1 MSLLSCSPAWVL
13 LDEFAIL
20 DKRRNHTTATGLTS
34 FKRPVRVSFELAH
47 PPEAS
52 RWFVHCPGLKKKRG
66 LNGHPQ
72 ILNAAESLVVL
83 RMQFLRG
90 GDVIY
95 DYFVYRAGPGKPSLD
110 LIPGPCP
117 TVAFPKQVGIL
128 PRGDLEEYS
137 VIFPRC
143 KPRRVYEIRVFSS
156 ENNEWRTK
164 VARISTDPET
174 TYHEV
179 AMHLPSKAIVA
190 GKTLWNNE
198 LNKLDLNKLSSAPPT
213 LSLNNENVLY
223 FTAKLETGGALLL
236 AVNTGAGMERLETFI
251 QTSCGLSC
259 APCSFSRFLDA
270 SPDGDISDQLED
282 INRVSLDSLPFYVLS
297 LLMAREQLLQL
308 VENRPSYLE
317 SRALLSTGPVASLY
331 ADLQELAQ
339 YVTTNNLGQNASE
352 AMATCI
358 RALGAID
365 DLAGKNDLSGHDEV
379 LMGRVNVALVAL
391 EKLLLTLPG
400 NLEDNGRAHACV
412 SLSGGYT
419 HGSGF
424 AKEAQHATSN
434 RRGQAALEDVNCL
447 GTCQYIDPAVQ
458 NDLSADVEAMMI
470 SKTSVASLGLDKN
483 KFLDATPGID
493 TTNPLDIHT
502 NRRNAEHL
510 KNHLL
515 AALYELENIGADTSN
530 PLDIHTNRKIME
542 YTVVH
547 LVAALNGLKNIGE
560 FSSG

>member
-1 MSLLSCSPAWVL
+1 MPDPVAAMSLLSCSPAWVL

-190 GKTLWNNE
+190 GVSSLAWIDLWRGVLLCEHLDTDAPTLRLIKWPVPSPQNDLLDIYSGHGSRDATLSNGVIRFLEQKFHEEGGASSRDVMGYCWIATTWKRAINSTNWSRVFKADIVNILATDSRYSDLLQKTLWNNE

-270 SPDGDISDQLED
+270 SPGDL
-282 INRVSLDSLPFYVLS
+282 
-297 LLMAREQLLQL
+297 
-308 VENRPSYLE
+308 
-317 SRALLSTGPVASLY
+317 
-331 ADLQELAQ
+331 
-339 YVTTNNLGQNASE
+339 
-352 AMATCI
+352 
-358 RALGAID
+358 
-365 DLAGKNDLSGHDEV
+365 
-379 LMGRVNVALVAL
+379 
-391 EKLLLTLPG
+391 
-400 NLEDNGRAHACV
+400 
-412 SLSGGYT
+412 
-419 HGSGF
+419 F
-424 AKEAQHATSN
+424 AF
-434 RRGQAALEDVNCL
+434 C
-447 GTCQYIDPAVQ
+447 C
-458 NDLSADVEAMMI
+458 
-470 SKTSVASLGLDKN
+470 
-483 KFLDATPGID
+483 
-493 TTNPLDIHT
+493 
-502 NRRNAEHL
+502 
-510 KNHLL
+510 
-515 AALYELENIGADTSN
+515 
-530 PLDIHTNRKIME
+530 
-542 YTVVH
+542 
-547 LVAALNGLKNIGE
+547 
-560 FSSG
+560 